1 MVRKFWK
8 KMASVVPILYAVAL
22 LADLGLGDMESPEP
36 GSVADT
42 LTREDRRM
50 AYLVY
55 HLLDSAGNLVGAD
68 TVRGE
73 KLFMRNCRPCHGDDG
88 RRMNLSHDMWHPRYI
103 GSTAHDELP
112 TFWFMMNFG
121 DEERG
126 MLPYYDEIP
135 LDEMVDIA
143 GFAQT
148 LPQHPWT
155 REEAAAASREDSVLT
170 ERRKKANL
178 QD

>member
-1 MVRKFWK
+1 MGKTLWK
-8 KMASVVPILYAVAL
+8 KMAKALPLFYAVAFFV
-22 LADLGLGDMESPEP
+22 DLSLGGVDAPEP
-36 GSVADT
+36 GSPADT

-55 HLLDSAGNLVGAD
+55 RLLDADGNLIGAD

-88 RRMNLSHDMWHPRYI
+88 RRMNLSHDMSNPRYI

-121 DEERG
+121 DADRG

-148 LPQHPWT
+148 LPLKPWT
-155 REEAAAASREDSVLT
+155 REEAIAASKEDSILT
-170 ERRKKANL
+170 ERRRKANL
-178 QD
+178 QN

>member
-1 MVRKFWK
+1 MACRFFKKFAK
-8 KMASVVPILYAVAL
+8 AFPVLGAL
-22 LADLGLGDMESPEP
+22 LVFADLGFSDAALPEP
-36 GSVADT
+36 GSPGDT
-42 LTREDRRM
+42 LSREDRRM

-55 HLLDSAGNLVGAD
+55 NLLDSNGHLSHTD

-73 KLFMRNCRPCHGDDG
+73 RLFLRNCGPCHGDDG

-103 GSTAHDELP
+103 GTTAYGELP

-126 MLPYYDEIP
+126 MLAYYDEIP
-135 LDEMVDIA
+135 LDEMIDIA

-148 LPQHPWT
+148 LPQKPWSH
-155 REEAAAASREDSVLT
+155 EEAVEASREDSILA
-170 ERRKKANL
+170 ERRKKANR
-178 QD
+178 QE

>member
-1 MVRKFWK
+1 MGRKFWK
-8 KMASVVPILYAVAL
+8 KMASAVPILYAVAL
-22 LADLGLGDMESPEP
+22 LADLGLGDVETPEP

-55 HLLDSAGNLVGAD
+55 RLLDSAGNLVGAD

-73 KLFMRNCRPCHGDDG
+73 RLFMRNCRPCHGDDG

-121 DEERG
+121 DDERG

-148 LPQHPWT
+148 LPRHSWT
-155 REEAAAASREDSVLT
+155 REEAEAASKEDSLLT
-170 ERRKKANL
+170 ERRKKANH
-178 QD
+178 QE

>member
-1 MVRKFWK
+1 MDKKFWK
-8 KMASVVPILYAVAL
+8 KMAGALPVLYAVAF
-22 LADLGLGDMESPEP
+22 LADISLGGVDSPEP
-36 GSVADT
+36 GSAADT

-55 HLLDSAGNLVGAD
+55 RLLDSAGNLIGAD

-73 KLFMRNCRPCHGDDG
+73 RLFMRNCRPCHGDDG
-88 RRMNLSHDMWHPRYI
+88 RRMNLSHDMRHPRYI

-121 DEERG
+121 DDERG
-126 MLPYYDEIP
+126 MMPYYDEIP

-148 LPQHPWT
+148 LPRHPWT
-155 REEAAAASREDSVLT
+155 REEAIAATKEDSILT

-178 QD
+178 QN